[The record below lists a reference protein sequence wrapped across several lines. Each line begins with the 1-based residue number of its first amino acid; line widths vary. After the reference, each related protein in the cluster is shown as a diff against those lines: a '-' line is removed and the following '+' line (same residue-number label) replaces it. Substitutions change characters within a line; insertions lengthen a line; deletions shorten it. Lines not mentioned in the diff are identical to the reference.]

1 MLRNSVSVLLLLSFS
16 LLAQAGNQGL
26 LIKGFKVTDSP
37 FTVIAEPGEKVQVGR
52 LPGAQAHPEVQGVDG
67 GSFGSKNHG
76 NGIIIAPQL
85 PGHYPLRV
93 VPDGGEAMTI
103 NLFVTVPLTEVENEQ
118 LNGYRIGPSPPGN
131 TKRIELYKQPTGFI
145 EVTQDMLDIQLT
157 PHFSL
162 RQFLC
167 KQESG
172 YPKYA
177 VIKESL
183 LVLLEGL
190 LQAVQEE
197 GYPAKSFGVIS
208 GYRTPWYNRKIGNV
222 ANSRHV
228 YGDAMDLYLD
238 LDGDGLMDDLD
249 SDGDRDRD
257 DVNILFNIATR
268 FMQRPENVALVGG
281 VGSYGRTSRHGGFV
295 HVDTRGYSARW

>member
-1 MLRNSVSVLLLLSFS
+1 LLRNSVLVLLLLSFS
-16 LLAQAGNQGL
+16 LVARAGNQGL
-26 LIKGFKVTDSP
+26 LIEGFEVTVSP
-37 FTVIAEPGEKVQVGR
+37 FTVIAEPGEKVQIGR
-52 LPGAQAHPEVQGVDG
+52 LSGAEAQPEIRGVGND
-67 GSFGSKNHG
+67 SQNYE
-76 NGIIIAPQL
+76 NGIIIAPQKS
-85 PGHYPLRV
+85 GHYPLVV

-118 LNGYRIGPSPPGN
+118 LNGYRIGPPPPGN
-131 TKRIELYKQPTGFI
+131 TKRAALYKQPTGFI
-145 EVTQDMLDIQLT
+145 EVTEDMLDIQLT

-172 YPKYA
+172 YPKYV

-190 LQAVQEE
+190 LESVQEE
-197 GYPAKSFGVIS
+197 GYPARSFGVIS

>member
-1 MLRNSVSVLLLLSFS
+1 M
-16 LLAQAGNQGL
+16 AQAQTPGL
-26 LIKGFKVTDSP
+26 LIRGFEVKYSP
-37 FTVIAEPGEKVQVGR
+37 FTVIAMPGEALEIGR
-52 LPGAQAHPEVQGVDG
+52 LAGAQSHPQIRSVDG
-67 GSFGSKNHG
+67 VSYDAGKH
-76 NGIIIAPQL
+76 IITAPQR
-85 PGHYPLRV
+85 PGHYSLQAF
-93 VPDGGEAMTI
+93 PDGGEAMTI
-103 NLFVTVPLTEVENEQ
+103 NLFVTVPQASVENEQ
-118 LNGYRIGPSPPGN
+118 INDYRIGPPPPGN
-131 TKRIELYKQPTGFI
+131 TKRAAFYQQPSGFI

-177 VIKESL
+177 VIRESL

-190 LQAVQEE
+190 LEAVQEA
-197 GYPAKSFGVIS
+197 GYAAGSFGVIS

-228 YGDAMDLYLD
+228 YGDAMDIYLD

-257 DVNILFNIATR
+257 DVSILFNIV
-268 FMQRPENVALVGG
+268 VAP
-281 VGSYGRTSRHGGFV
+281 
-295 HVDTRGYSARW
+295 